1 MPQKD
6 HEISCHVVIEIM
18 TSQTEVQ
25 KSEMENQ
32 LEMTNSASY
41 GLNSI
46 SRKDKSPVLE
56 PLCQTEHEDSLQ
68 KSQKQ
73 ESDRLKQML
82 IND

>member
-6 HEISCHVVIEIM
+6 HEISCQVVIKIIM

-32 LEMTNSASY
+32 LEMTSSVSC

-46 SRKDKSPVLE
+46 SRKDKCLVLG
-56 PLCQTEHEDSLQ
+56 PFMPTYHEDSLQ
-68 KSQKQ
+68 KKPKA
-73 ESDRLKQML
+73 RVR
-82 IND
+82 